1 VQIVAPQDARID
13 LIRTN
18 LGAEDVRIAEDNAGP
33 LKAEYDFDVRIR
45 DGSGDTPAF
54 TDYGKL
60 MYSVLPDDEVM
71 LDGFHHETIP
81 AGQSFVSVMDVG
93 KIYRLLR
100 GKTYLV
106 SCSLKKKRS
115 RMSTPLVSNWVRIVV
130 R

>member
-1 VQIVAPQDARID
+1 LDFAAGGAGCANRGAAGRQDRSYPHQSW
-13 LIRTN
+13 
-18 LGAEDVRIAEDNAGP
+18 G
-33 LKAEYDFDVRIR
+33 EYDFDVRIR

-115 RMSTPLVSNWVRIVV
+115 RMSTPLVSKWVRIVV